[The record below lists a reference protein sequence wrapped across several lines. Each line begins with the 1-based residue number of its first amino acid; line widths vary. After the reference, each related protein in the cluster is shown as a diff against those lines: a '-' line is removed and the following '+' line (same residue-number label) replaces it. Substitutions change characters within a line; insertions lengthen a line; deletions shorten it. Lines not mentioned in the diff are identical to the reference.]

1 MAGIILTPSV
11 AVHSMSD
18 QEWPPLTEA
27 TIRELARSK
36 SYQRGQS
43 YYEQGAV
50 SDVVRRGKRVRAE
63 VEGSRYQP
71 YTVTIEFDDAG
82 VAGTDCSCP
91 YDYGGICKHRVA
103 VLLICIRDSDDVRT
117 RPPLPE
123 LLAEADRETLEGL
136 LVELA
141 EDRPELADRIETR
154 LENSAVA
161 DEAATEASVS
171 VNLDSIRRQAEHALP
186 KPGQR
191 GHTDAYVEAQRMAEE
206 LDELLAQARLAL
218 DAGDG
223 ETALDI
229 LEVITEVLVE
239 NRWPG
244 LLPHDVSDLFE
255 TIDNI
260 GELFIQAVLTADLD
274 ENERTD
280 WEQQLRDWDSETTF
294 HRFMRR
300 PVLGPAAD
308 AAIDGWDDDA
318 VQRAM
323 AGEVDH
329 GRFEKRSSGW
339 ESPSIIEARLHI
351 LEKQDRID
359 QYLNLSLAAEADTAH
374 AKMLAETGQIE
385 DAVEYAIEHL
395 SDPRSLLE
403 LARALEENGY
413 TTAAF
418 TVAEHGLTG
427 EEYGKNDLAKWLR
440 DHAASAGEDEL
451 ALDAAITAFEVSPS
465 VSSFEAVEELAGEDW
480 ETVRND
486 LLEFLRTEKP
496 SNRTAARAAEVFIHE
511 NQYDDVIDL
520 AERTGRTSVI
530 ESVVEAVIEER
541 PQWVIETCKSQ
552 AEPIVE
558 QGKHDSYDTAVRWL
572 RRAGEAAQV
581 ADELEEWRE
590 YVETMREEHY
600 QKYKLRPMLDDL
612 LEEF

>member
-1 MAGIILTPSV
+1 
-11 AVHSMSD
+11 MSD
-18 QEWPPLTEA
+18 QKWPPLTEA
-27 TIRELARSK
+27 TIGELARAK

-71 YTVTIEFDDAG
+71 YTVIIEFDDAG
-82 VAGTDCSCP
+82 VARTDCSCP
-91 YDYGGICKHRVA
+91 YDHGGICKHRVA
-103 VLLICIRDSDDVRT
+103 VLLTCLRDSDDLRT

-136 LVELA
+136 LIELA

-154 LENSAVA
+154 LETTAVA
-161 DEAATEASVS
+161 EEAATEASIS

-191 GHTDAYVEAQRMAEE
+191 GHTDAYAEAQRMAEE
-206 LDELLAQARLAL
+206 LDELLEQARLAL

-223 ETALDI
+223 ETTLDV
-229 LEVITEVLVE
+229 LEAITEVLVE

-244 LLPHDVSDLFE
+244 LLPHDVPDLFE
-255 TIDNI
+255 TIDDL
-260 GELFIQAVLTADLD
+260 GELFIEAVLTAELD
-274 ENERTD
+274 ESERTD
-280 WEQQLRDWDSETTF
+280 WEQKLREWDSNTTLQ
-294 HRFMRR
+294 HFMGRS
-300 PVLGPAAD
+300 VLGAAAD
-308 AAIDGWDDDA
+308 AAMEGWDDES
-318 VQRAM
+318 VQWAM
-323 AGEVDH
+323 DGEFDH
-329 GRFEKRSSGW
+329 GEFQERSSGW
-339 ESPSIIEARLHI
+339 ETPSVIDARLRI
-351 LEKQDRID
+351 LERQDRID
-359 QYLNLSLAAEADTAH
+359 EYLNLSQATGAHTAH

-385 DAVEYAIEHL
+385 DAVEYVIEHL
-395 SDPRSLLE
+395 SNPRSVLE
-403 LARALEENGY
+403 LARTLEENGH
-413 TTAAF
+413 TAAAF
-418 TVAEHGLTG
+418 TVAEHGLTV
-427 EEYGKNDLAKWLR
+427 EEYGKSDLAKWLR

-451 ALDAAITAFEVSPS
+451 ALDAAITAFELSPS

-480 ETVRND
+480 ETIRSD

-496 SNRTAARAAEVFIHE
+496 GGRAAARAAEVFIHE
-511 NQYDDVIDL
+511 DQYEDAIDI
-520 AERTGRTSVI
+520 AEQTKRTSVI
-530 ESVVEAVIEER
+530 EPVVEAVIEER

-572 RRAGEAAQV
+572 GRAGEAAQV

-590 YVETMREEHY
+590 YVETMRDDHY